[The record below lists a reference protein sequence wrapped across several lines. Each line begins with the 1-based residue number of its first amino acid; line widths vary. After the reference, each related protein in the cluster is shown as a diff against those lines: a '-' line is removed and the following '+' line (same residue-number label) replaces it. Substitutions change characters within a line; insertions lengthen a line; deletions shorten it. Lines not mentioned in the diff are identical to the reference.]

1 MSLGDALRLPEA
13 EAGFALPICAV
24 SYSYAP
30 PCGPALLV
38 TQDPS
43 ATLAV
48 HCVNG
53 FDAGQPL
60 SKYSFEPIQCC
71 VS

>member
-1 MSLGDALRLPEA
+1 LALTAIR
-13 EAGFALPICAV
+13 
-24 SYSYAP
+24 
-30 PCGPALLV
+30 CGAQNSVAIGGSADITGLEPV
-38 TQDPS
+38 GGSIENDPS

-48 HCVNG
+48 HCGNG

-60 SKYSFEPIQCC
+60 SKYSLEPIQCC